1 MRFVSISFCHAMPH
15 MRYCVTEMD
24 DCAETGL
31 TVIFNMAPACRTR
44 CISNTLF
51 AAKYREIWSAT
62 AYFTLTVVFLL
73 STRQISARNGQQSEL
88 YHRNV
93 TNIVLIGATGDLAKR
108 YLWQG
113 FFRLF
118 IQETNDGNTFRFY
131 PTARE
136 KFELGQKK
144 IDNILEE
151 SLKCSESEHLCSNE
165 KERFVNRNVKQY
177 HRLKDDQDYTSLC
190 KIITD
195 NMAADEREKGRI
207 FYLSVPPFAYT
218 AIAKRIDSFCRRRED
233 IKQTWL
239 RIVLEKPFGS
249 DLASAMELAQN
260 LSKYF
265 QENEIYRIDHYLGKT
280 GVSQILQF
288 RFNNQ
293 HLYKDLWSKD
303 HIERVEI
310 VLKEKNNCKGRT
322 KFYDHYGVIRDVMQN
337 HMIELLALVAME
349 MPKSLGE
356 RESIMQNKLRLLKEI
371 KPMNRWSGIIG
382 QYRDYRMHHHQENEQ
397 VQNSNTPTF
406 AAVAVFINNARW
418 HGVPFILVSG
428 KQLEERTAYVRIVF
442 KDNVHKLHPDL
453 ANGDKCDVRQIVFN
467 IQGEKLKKPGIYLSG
482 LLPKAKLFHPLT
494 TAENKIQKLFGCF
507 VDNFDAFIHNSSADA
522 YTTLISAVYHEQ
534 RSLFVGTE
542 DLISSWKVWSHFLDS
557 LNGVVPRQYDQE
569 NLDVLNFVTLGERI
583 QFSWSEDDG
592 SCDANGICKSSET
605 TNNHIYKTKIFRGN
619 PVVTGTKSQVIRTL
633 ADKIINHALGAVALK
648 GVFHLALSGGTSP
661 VMLYE
666 ALAFMAKEFPWQHT
680 HIWLV
685 DERCVPLS
693 SKESNFNLIYDK
705 LLQHVPVSPFNAH
718 PISVM
723 LKSGLCHPDDGGAEH
738 YEAELKRF
746 LGTNQL
752 DFVVLGVGTDG
763 HTASLF
769 PHQKVLNVSDKWIS
783 LSESGR
789 DNNVNQ
795 RMTMTLSF
803 LNKAKTVA
811 VLVLGDQKKEI
822 VKTISSGDVDTWSY
836 PVSGI
841 HPGAGELT
849 WYIDNEALG
858 SH

>member
-1 MRFVSISFCHAMPH
+1 MWAVFLNS
-15 MRYCVTEMD
+15 
-24 DCAETGL
+24 
-31 TVIFNMAPACRTR
+31 
-44 CISNTLF
+44 LF
-51 AAKYREIWSAT
+51 AAKYRGMLSVT
-62 AYFTLTVVFLL
+62 AYFTLIVLLSL
-73 STRQISARNGQQSEL
+73 STRQISARKSQQSEL

-93 TNIVLIGATGDLAKR
+93 TNIVLIGASGDLAKR

-131 PTARE
+131 PTARD

-144 IDNILEE
+144 IDNILQE
-151 SLKCSESEHLCSNE
+151 SLKCSESEHLCSIE
-165 KERFVNRNVKQY
+165 KKRFVNETVKQY
-177 HRLKDDQDYTSLC
+177 HRLKDDQDYSSLC

-195 NMAADEREKGRI
+195 NMTPDEREKGRI
-207 FYLSVPPFAYT
+207 FYLSVPPFSYT

-233 IKQTWL
+233 KQTWQ

-249 DLASAMELAQN
+249 DLASAKELAQN
-260 LSKYF
+260 LSRYF

-288 RFNNQ
+288 RFDNQ
-293 HLYKDLWSKD
+293 DLYKDLWSKD

-310 VLKEKNNCKGRT
+310 VLKEKNDCKGRT

-337 HMIELLALVAME
+337 HMTEILALVAME

-356 RESIMQNKLRLLKEI
+356 RETIMQRKLRLLEEI

-382 QYRDYRMHHHQENEQ
+382 QYQDYRIHHHQENEQ
-397 VQNSNTPTF
+397 AQNSNTPTF
-406 AAVAVFINNARW
+406 AAVTLFINNARW

-442 KDNVHKLHPDL
+442 KDNVHKLHADSV
-453 ANGDKCDVRQIVFN
+453 NGDKCGVRQIVFN
-467 IQGEKLKKPGIYLSG
+467 IQGEKLQRPGIYLSG
-482 LLPKAKLFHPLT
+482 LLPKPKLFHPLT
-494 TAENKIQKLFGCF
+494 GAENKIKKLFGCF
-507 VDNFDAFIHNSSADA
+507 VDHFDAFIHDSSVDA
-522 YTTLISAVYHEQ
+522 YTALISAVYHEQ
-534 RSLFVGTE
+534 RSIFVGTE
-542 DLISSWKVWSHFLDS
+542 DLLSSWKVWSHFLDS
-557 LNGVVPRQYDQE
+557 LNGVVPRQYNQE

-583 QFSWSEDDG
+583 QFSWSEGDG
-592 SCDANGICKSSET
+592 SCDASGICKLSKTS
-605 TNNHIYKTKIFRGN
+605 NDHIYKTKMFRGN
-619 PVVTGTKSQVIRTL
+619 VLVTGAKSEVIRTL
-633 ADKIINHALGAVALK
+633 VDKIIDHALGAVALK

-661 VMLYE
+661 MMLYE
-666 ALAFMAKEFPWQHT
+666 ILAFMAKEFPWQHT

-705 LLQHVPVSPFNAH
+705 LLRHVPVSLFNAH
-718 PISVM
+718 PMNVM
-723 LKSGLCHPDDGGAEH
+723 LKSGVCHPDDKGTEH

-746 LGTNQL
+746 LGTDQL
-752 DFVVLGVGTDG
+752 DFVVLGVGEDG

-769 PHQKVLNVSDKWIS
+769 PHQKVLNMTGRWIS
-783 LSESGR
+783 LSESDR
-789 DNNVNQ
+789 DNNVRQ

-803 LNKAKTVA
+803 LNKAKAVA
-811 VLVLGDQKKEI
+811 VLVLGDQKMEI
-822 VKTISSGDVDTWSY
+822 VKTISSGDVDTWNY

-841 HPGAGELT
+841 HPVPGELI